1 MTKDENKMKIIAIM
15 ARHFFFNRLDFVKL
29 LSTIDFYD
37 AILVHVLK
45 NVRCVHQD
53 PNGTRGCHNEK
64 NVKLQSIDY
73 HRHVL
78 PIFSRLKHVY
88 ILTTNSRA
96 FYVPLFNY
104 IRPQVTTKKL

>member
-1 MTKDENKMKIIAIM
+1 MTKEGSKMKIIAIM
-15 ARHFFFNRLDFVKL
+15 ARHSFFNRLDFVKL
-29 LSTIDFYD
+29 LSTIDLYD
-37 AILVHVLK
+37 TILIHVLK
-45 NVRCVHQD
+45 NVRGVHQD
-53 PNGTRGCHNEK
+53 PNGTRSRHNEE

-96 FYVPLFNY
+96 FYAPLFNY